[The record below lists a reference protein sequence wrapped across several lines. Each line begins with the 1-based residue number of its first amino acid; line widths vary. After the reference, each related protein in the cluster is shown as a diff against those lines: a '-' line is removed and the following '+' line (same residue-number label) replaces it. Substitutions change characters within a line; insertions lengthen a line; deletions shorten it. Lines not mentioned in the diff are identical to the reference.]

1 MALPTLS
8 GTARLVG
15 DPELRFA
22 PSGMAVCTVQ
32 LAFNSR
38 KLNRQTN
45 EWEDDAVFFVRGTA
59 FKELAENIAESLAK
73 GSEVVVSGRL
83 KTERYE
89 TREGEKRSATALM
102 LDSIGPSLRYAIAAP
117 KKAGRSSGSTSADD
131 PWGSAPPASQPTG
144 GNAGYDDDPPP
155 F

>member
-8 GTARLVG
+8 GTARLTA
-15 DPELRFA
+15 DPELRFT

-38 KLNRQTN
+38 KKDQQTG
-45 EWEDDAVFFVRGTA
+45 EWTDGDTFFIRGTA
-59 FKELAENIAESLAK
+59 FKELAENIAETLTK
-73 GSEVVVSGRL
+73 GTEVVVTGRL

-89 TREGEKRSATALM
+89 TREGEKRSSTAMM
-102 LDSIGPSLRYAIAAP
+102 LDSIGPSLRYATAKVAKATRTTGGGYGAP
-117 KKAGRSSGSTSADD
+117 ADD
-131 PWGSAPPASQPTG
+131 PWSSAPAAGT
-144 GNAGYDDDPPP
+144 GNAGYDDEPP